1 MTTESTWPSA
11 AVVSVT
17 EGFAT
22 DGSFHRTAPP
32 QMDFAPAII
41 EKLRERA
48 AQFDALT
55 ELLSQPEVAS
65 DGKRL
70 AELMRERGQL
80 ESSYALCQRMD
91 GLLAREEEANTI
103 LADDGE
109 DEEFLELARM
119 DLSAAE
125 EESVELY
132 EEIKAALVTEKDDF
146 RNKVIMEIRAGAGGD
161 EATLFAADLARMYK
175 RYFETKRWKFED
187 LEINVSDVGGFK
199 EITLGVEGEGVWR
212 LLRYESG
219 GHRVQRVPSTES
231 QGRIHTSAATVAVLP
246 EAEEAE
252 IDVRDEDLRIDT
264 MRAGGPGGQ
273 SVNKTSSAVRITHLP
288 TNTVVQC
295 QDEKSQHKNKAKAM
309 RILKS
314 RLLEAE
320 QRRLHEERASARKSQ
335 VGTGDRSARIRTY
348 NWPQNRISDHRLD
361 ENHSLEQVVG
371 GKLDPLL
378 EALDLLDR
386 EDRIRNL

>member
-1 MTTESTWPSA
+1 
-11 AVVSVT
+11 
-17 EGFAT
+17 
-22 DGSFHRTAPP
+22 
-32 QMDFAPAII
+32 MDFAPAIV

-48 AQFDALT
+48 ARFDELT
-55 ELLSQPEVAS
+55 NRLSAPEVAS

-80 ESSYALCQRMD
+80 EASHELCGRMNS
-91 GLLAREEEANTI
+91 LLSREEEARSI
-103 LADDGE
+103 LDADAD
-109 DEEFLELARM
+109 DEEFLELARA
-119 DLSAAE
+119 DLEAVE
-125 EESVELY
+125 EEAEGLY
-132 EEIKAALVTEKDDF
+132 DEIKAALVTEQDDF
-146 RNKVIMEIRAGAGGD
+146 RSKVIMEIRAGAGGD
-161 EATLFAADLARMYK
+161 EATLFAADLARMYR
-175 RYFETKRWKFED
+175 RYFEAKRWKVEE
-187 LEINVSDVGGFK
+187 LEMSPSEVGGFK
-199 EITLGVEGEGVWR
+199 EITLGVEGDGAWR
-212 LLRYESG
+212 LLRHESG
-219 GHRVQRVPSTES
+219 GHRVQRVPATES

-252 IDVRDEDLRIDT
+252 IDVREEDLRIDT

-320 QRRLHEERASARKSQ
+320 QRRLHEERASARKTQ

-361 ENHSLEQVVG
+361 VNHSLEQVVG

-378 EALDLLDR
+378 EALDQLDR
-386 EDRIRNL
+386 EERIRNL